1 MSATQIMPALFLG
14 HGSPMN
20 ALQNNTT
27 TKQWQELGQTLPR
40 PRAILLISAHWL
52 TRGTAIS
59 TASRPQTIHDFG
71 GFPAELFAMQ
81 YPAAGA
87 PELAEQ
93 IAASLSIPVTRIDS
107 QGLDHGS
114 WSALVHLYPEADIP
128 VFQLSLDQNLRAQQ
142 QFQVGREL
150 RRWREQGVLIIGS
163 GNVVHNLRALAP
175 GCPPLPWA
183 SRFNQAVAESLM
195 AEEDPALLDYKT
207 LVDTGTAELCHPT
220 DEHLQPLFYLLGSA
234 FPGERRLL
242 FNNSLEMGAISML
255 SLQLG

>member
-81 YPAAGA
+81 YPARRSWRSK
-87 PELAEQ
+87 L
-93 IAASLSIPVTRIDS
+93 LPV
-107 QGLDHGS
+107 
-114 WSALVHLYPEADIP
+114 
-128 VFQLSLDQNLRAQQ
+128 
-142 QFQVGREL
+142 
-150 RRWREQGVLIIGS
+150 
-163 GNVVHNLRALAP
+163 
-175 GCPPLPWA
+175 
-183 SRFNQAVAESLM
+183 
-195 AEEDPALLDYKT
+195 
-207 LVDTGTAELCHPT
+207 
-220 DEHLQPLFYLLGSA
+220 
-234 FPGERRLL
+234 
-242 FNNSLEMGAISML
+242 
-255 SLQLG
+255 